1 MTQLTRRSLPGL
13 GTGHHADGERRDRL
27 PEFYELTTGGVLL
40 SIISLAVA
48 MIVLQ
53 RFWRGGLTEG
63 AVK

>member
-1 MTQLTRRSLPGL
+1 VLSDSGL
-13 GTGHHADGERRDRL
+13 YPITVGLNNWLSQVDRL

-40 SIISLAVA
+40 SIIPLSIA
-48 MIVLQ
+48 MVVLQ